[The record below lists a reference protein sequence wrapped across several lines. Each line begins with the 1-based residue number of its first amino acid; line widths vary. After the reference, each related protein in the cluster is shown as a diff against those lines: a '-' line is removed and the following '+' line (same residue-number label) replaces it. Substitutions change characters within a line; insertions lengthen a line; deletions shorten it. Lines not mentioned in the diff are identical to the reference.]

1 VNLLELDR
9 AAAPRDIISMM
20 ATRGKRL
27 RQQER
32 LDQDL
37 KSVADESGCT
47 RVPAQAQAFPS
58 SRVTPRR
65 GRG

>member
-1 VNLLELDR
+1 
-9 AAAPRDIISMM
+9 MM
-20 ATRGKRL
+20 ATRGKRPQ
-27 RQQER
+27 QQER

-47 RVPAQAQAFPS
+47 RVPAQAFPS
-58 SRVTPRR
+58 SRVTPGR

>member
-1 VNLLELDR
+1 M
-9 AAAPRDIISMM
+9 I
-20 ATRGKRL
+20 ATRSKRP
-27 RQQER
+27 RRQER

-37 KSVADESGCT
+37 KSVADESCCP

-58 SRVTPRR
+58 SRVTPGR